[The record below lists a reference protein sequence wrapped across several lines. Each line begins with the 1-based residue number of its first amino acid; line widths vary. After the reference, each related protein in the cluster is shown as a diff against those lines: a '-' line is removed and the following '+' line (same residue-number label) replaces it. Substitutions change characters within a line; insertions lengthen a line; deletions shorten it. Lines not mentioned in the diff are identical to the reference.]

1 MKGEVYRTLGELST
15 KHFRATSRIPELDR
29 GRSSQCCESSSVGT
43 IRQGVEKTGI
53 CSDRS
58 GLFAGLKIPKR
69 HAAVHLTDG
78 KLTTITVPKDVTRF
92 DALKVGD
99 TLTATYYDNV
109 VLRKKEPGEKDVNT
123 LSGAAMKSDSTKP
136 GGSISAQRAITA
148 TVTAIDPSVPSI
160 TLSGPNKWTYSSR
173 IADKEA
179 LKQLKV
185 GDRLDITWTE
195 AVLISAEAPKK

>member
-1 MKGEVYRTLGELST
+1 MRQQLATTVLAAIVAFPALAAAQIKTLPGEKITLTATVESIERASRLLTLKG
-15 KHFRATSRIPELDR
+15 A
-29 GRSSQCCESSSVGT
+29 
-43 IRQGVEKTGI
+43 
-53 CSDRS
+53 
-58 GLFAGLKIPKR
+58 
-69 HAAVHLTDG
+69 DG
-78 KLTTITVPKDVTRF
+78 KLTTITVPRDVTRF

-109 VLRKKEPGEKDVNT
+109 VLRKKEPGEKDINT

-173 IADKEA
+173 VADKEA